1 MTNVSNDLV
10 SQILLDKNFDILRID
25 VETEHITSFLIVHDL
40 HPEEEIDV
48 RLVSQQEDGN
58 DAMELQ
64 FNGPDVYTDE
74 EAKVVLNDVMQALIE
89 IIEIAVEE
97 MGSGSGSGS
106 TSGSGS
112 SSTSGSGS

>member
-10 SQILLDKNFDILRID
+10 SQILLDKNFDIISITAND
-25 VETEHITSFLIVHDL
+25 EHNTSFLIVHDL

-48 RLVSQQEDGN
+48 RLVSQQEEGD

-64 FNGPDVYTDE
+64 FSGPDVYTDE
-74 EAKVVLNDVMQALIE
+74 EAKIVLNDVMQALIE